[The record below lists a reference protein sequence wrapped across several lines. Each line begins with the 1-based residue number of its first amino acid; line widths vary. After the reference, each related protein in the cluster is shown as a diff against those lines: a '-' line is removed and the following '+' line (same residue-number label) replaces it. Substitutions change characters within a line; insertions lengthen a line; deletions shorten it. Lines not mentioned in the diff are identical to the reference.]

1 MEIEQL
7 NMSLYELVV
16 NLYPVTFLATG
27 FLIILG
33 LLTVLVK
40 VGIGPGGVVSSTLG
54 LCSNINGW
62 IDRLIEIDIYIC

>member
-1 MEIEQL
+1 
-7 NMSLYELVV
+7 MSLYELVV

-40 VGIGPGGVVSSTLG
+40 VGIGPGVVSSTLG

-62 IDRLIEIDIYIC
+62 IDRLI

>member
-1 MEIEQL
+1 MEIEQF

-62 IDRLIEIDIYIC
+62 IDRLI

>member
-1 MEIEQL
+1 
-7 NMSLYELVV
+7 MSLYELVV